1 MKVNF
6 IMKSPE
12 MALEFVKFSSEF
24 VDDIELKNEN
34 ISVDG
39 KSILGVLSIGFPIEV
54 EVIFHSD
61 NPIALRLF
69 DAYITKLLNDYE
81 VKQDD

>member
-39 KSILGVLSIGFPIEV
+39 KSILGVLSIGFPV
-54 EVIFHSD
+54 KVDVIFHSD

>member
-1 MKVNF
+1 
-6 IMKSPE
+6 

-39 KSILGVLSIGFPIEV
+39 KSILCVLSIGFPVEV

-61 NPIALRLF
+61 NSIALRLF

>member
-1 MKVNF
+1 MKVSF
-6 IMKSPE
+6 IMESPE

-39 KSILGVLSIGFPIEV
+39 KSVLGVLSIGFPVEV
-54 EVIFHSD
+54 EVIFYSD

>member
-1 MKVNF
+1 
-6 IMKSPE
+6 

-39 KSILGVLSIGFPIEV
+39 KSILVVLSIGFPVEV

-61 NPIALRLF
+61 NLIALRLF
-69 DAYITKLLNDYE
+69 DVYITKLLNDYE